1 MLIRPF
7 ALERWGDT
15 LGFCWQPV
23 WAAGRVQAPPL
34 VNFPGQR
41 SFAVMPSSH
50 NSGLLSGVERQ
61 IPPHLFDTGVK

>member
-23 WAAGRVQAPPL
+23 WAAGRVQALPL

-41 SFAVMPSSH
+41 SFAVMPSSR
-50 NSGLLSGVERQ
+50 NSRTFFRGGEADPSPFV
-61 IPPHLFDTGVK
+61 